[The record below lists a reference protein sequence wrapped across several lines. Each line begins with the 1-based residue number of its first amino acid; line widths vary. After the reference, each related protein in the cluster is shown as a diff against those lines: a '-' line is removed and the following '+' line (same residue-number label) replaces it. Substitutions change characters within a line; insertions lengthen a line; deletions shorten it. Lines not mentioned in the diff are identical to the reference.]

1 MDRIDRLITGGVEN
15 TYMPLVQLYILL
27 PLVIQKATARP
38 PITDG
43 GIDQPLQNVITTAD
57 YWTKLIV
64 HGLSIASS
72 LIGLSTTALDLH
84 FRRDSK
90 SF

>member
-1 MDRIDRLITGGVEN
+1 M
-15 TYMPLVQLYILL
+15 
-27 PLVIQKATARP
+27 
-38 PITDG
+38 TDG
-43 GIDQPLQNVITTAD
+43 DIDQPLQDILTSTD

-90 SF
+90 EFLGMKPATKYTLHLGYMLH